1 MAPNQIT
8 SAKITNKATVMIA
21 SLVGIR
27 FMGRLRT
34 RERDAATGRWFT
46 SAQHRPLE
54 MHADGVG
61 SSPRK
66 EMQNPGSNYVYTST
80 QKVHLTIGIPQRV

>member
-8 SAKITNKATVMIA
+8 SANITNKATVMIA

-27 FMGRLRT
+27 VIGRLRA
-34 RERDAATGRWFT
+34 RERDAATGQWFR
-46 SAQHRPLE
+46 SARHRPLK

-66 EMQNPGSNYVYTST
+66 EMQNPGRHYVYTSG
-80 QKVHLTIGIPQRV
+80 QKVHVTIGTLHEG

>member
-8 SAKITNKATVMIA
+8 SANITNKAMVMIA
-21 SLVGIR
+21 SLVGMR
-27 FMGRLRT
+27 FMGRLRA

-46 SAQHRPLE
+46 SAQHRPLK

-66 EMQNPGSNYVYTST
+66 EMQNPGSYYVYTSGR
-80 QKVHLTIGIPQRV
+80 KVHVTIGMRQKA